1 MDVPL
6 LDLRPQFAALE
17 PEIRAAIDGVLAD
30 QRFILGPQV
39 SAFEEAL
46 AQYCGTPHAIG
57 VSSGTDALLCTLMAL
72 DIGPGDEVIVP
83 TFTFFGTAGVVARLG
98 ATPVFVDSEPDTF
111 NIDPRRVAEAITP
124 RTRAII
130 PVHLYGQ
137 CADMEPI
144 CRLARDNEITVI
156 EDAAQAFG
164 ATHHGTRAGC
174 LADVACFSFFPSK
187 NLGAFGDAGAVVT
200 ADDRLAETIRALRM
214 HGETTRYHHARVGG
228 NFRLDALQAAILA
241 VKLPHVDTW
250 NAERRRVAERWNQR
264 LADTPLTTPTVRDGN
279 EHVFHQYVV
288 RTPDRDGL
296 QDALRSAGIAS
307 AVYYP
312 VPLHRQACFDRFRK
326 RAGSCPI
333 AEAAAEEVLA
343 LPIYPDL
350 SPDVQ
355 TRVADEIRRFFAPTP
370 ARATGSA

>member
-83 TFTFFGTAGVVARLG
+83 TFTFFATAGVVARVG
-98 ATPVFVDSEPDTF
+98 ATPVFVDIESDTF
-111 NIDPRRVAEAITP
+111 NIDPRRVAEAVTP

-144 CRLARDNEITVI
+144 CRLAHDNEITVI

-164 ATHHGTRAGC
+164 ATHHGTRAGG

-187 NLGAFGDAGAVVT
+187 NLGAFGDAGAIVT
-200 ADDRLAETIRALRM
+200 ADDRLAETIRPLRM

-250 NAERRRVAERWNQR
+250 NVERRRVAERWDER
-264 LADTPLTTPTVRDGN
+264 LADTPLTTPAVRDGN
-279 EHVFHQYVV
+279 ESVFHQYVV

-296 QDALRSAGIAS
+296 QEALRNAGIAS

-312 VPLHRQACFDRFRK
+312 VPLHQQACFDQFRK
-326 RAGSCPI
+326 RTGPCPV
-333 AEAAAEEVLA
+333 AEAAAKEVLA
-343 LPIYPDL
+343 LPIYPEL

-355 TRVADEIRRFFAPTP
+355 TRVADEIRRFFAPTT
-370 ARATGSA
+370 ARA